1 MWAPHGG
8 EIRINSSFSIF
19 FILGCIFAAVLCPV
33 ELAADYVQIMSEDFE
48 DGWAA
53 AEARGWSIVNDGD
66 NSGEETAQT
75 WTDGDPG
82 DLGAVDGCSGT
93 FMIADSDVYGEYQMD
108 EQLISPAFD
117 CSGRSEVLLVFH
129 HYFWYYPDG
138 LPEVADLDVSID
150 GGAWE
155 NIVRYQQTD
164 YGLKEIDIS
173 SAAAGQQNVRVRWHY
188 YNAGYEWLW
197 QVDDVEIL
205 ANPHK
210 GDFNGDG
217 YIDYNDLFEFA
228 ACWHARPGEPN
239 YDVCADF
246 NDDEY
251 IDYEDLFSFVAI
263 WHTHP

>member
-1 MWAPHGG
+1 MCISHSDGRVIPLSYSLLFIFGY
-8 EIRINSSFSIF
+8 IF
-19 FILGCIFAAVLCPV
+19 FAMLFAGKLS
-33 ELAADYVQIMSEDFE
+33 ADYVQIISEDFE

-53 AEARGWSIVNDGD
+53 AASRGWSIVDAGD
-66 NSGEETAQT
+66 NPGEQAAQT
-75 WTDGDPG
+75 WTDADPG
-82 DLGAVDGCSGT
+82 ELGAVDGCSGT
-93 FMIADSDVYGEYQMD
+93 FMIVDSDVYGECEMD

-129 HYFWYYPDG
+129 HYFWYYPEG
-138 LPEVADLDVSID
+138 LLEVADLDVSIN
-150 GGAWE
+150 GGDWQ

-188 YNAGYEWLW
+188 YNASYEWLW
-197 QVDDVEIL
+197 QIDNVKIL
-205 ANPHK
+205 ASFHK

-228 ACWHARPGEPN
+228 ACWHASLGEPT
-239 YDVCADF
+239 YDACADF

-251 IDYEDLFSFVAI
+251 IDYEDLFSFVAM
-263 WHTHP
+263 WHTHL